1 MITSAHRGDHLGAQ
15 GDSTAGLAPE
25 ARRADTPAVP
35 GPALT
40 LLETHR
46 RSLETCVFCPKLCR
60 AACPVSNAEASETV
74 TPWGKMSVAYFAAR
88 GNVPLDREHAATAWA
103 CTGCYACRD
112 QCTHQNPVA
121 QVLGDARAEAFAR
134 GVAPPEARAVV
145 ERWHARAPEITRAVD
160 TVATQTDTDR
170 AADTDVALLVGCG
183 YARRFPD
190 VARDAVRATMELTSA
205 KVRPVRACCGLPLL
219 HAGDRDGFEAAAR
232 RFAAEVERAPHVV
245 AVDPGCAR
253 ALLEEYPRVGVRLPR
268 VELFVDL
275 ASGARSRLR
284 QLDGDELAAA
294 FGGAGAAPHGGAQ
307 SAVRWHDPCQLGR
320 GLGRFDEPR
329 AVLERI
335 VQEVGGFQRERAS
348 GECSGGGALLPVT
361 RPATSRA
368 IAGERVEEHRRAG
381 GGLLVTHCASS
392 LHRFRSAGEPAQDL
406 VTLVAR
412 ALSPRPP
419 G

>member
-1 MITSAHRGDHLGAQ
+1 MITSAHRGDHLGAR

-35 GPALT
+35 GPALP

-134 GVAPPEARAVV
+134 GVAPTEARAVV

-170 AADTDVALLVGCG
+170 AAETDVALLVGCG

-284 QLDGDELAAA
+284 QLDGDELAPN
-294 FGGAGAAPHGGAQ
+294 GGAA

-335 VQEVGGFQRERAS
+335 VQEVSGFQRERAS

-368 IAGERVEEHRRAG
+368 IAGERVDEHRRAG

-412 ALSPRPP
+412 ALTPRPP